1 MAKYPLNSTLQGKT
15 PPTGLE
21 NPELLQYLARFTVAD
36 CSEPEAFER
45 NIHSFGPTSHSSG
58 FLPLLGQKSNS
69 AFHSSQ
75 KTFSRRQRYS

>member
-15 PPTGLE
+15 PPMGLE

-45 NIHSFGPTSHSSG
+45 NIHSFGPTLSITQLWVPSPPG
-58 FLPLLGQKSNS
+58 
-69 AFHSSQ
+69 
-75 KTFSRRQRYS
+75 TEV